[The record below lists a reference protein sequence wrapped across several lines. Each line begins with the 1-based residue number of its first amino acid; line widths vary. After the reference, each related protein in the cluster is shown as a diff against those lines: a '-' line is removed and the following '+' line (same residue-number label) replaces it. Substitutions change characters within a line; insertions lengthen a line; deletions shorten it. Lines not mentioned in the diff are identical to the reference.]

1 MTQPIEPGAIP
12 DLTNI
17 PVALLREALKIADD
31 ESLTAFLQNYSLG
44 VSADLFI
51 RSMTAAGQRK
61 EFFLALARTY
71 SEDWNAAVKEQSEG

>member
-1 MTQPIEPGAIP
+1 MTQSVDPGAPSDI
-12 DLTNI
+12 TNV

-31 ESLTAFLQNYSLG
+31 ESLTMFLQNYSIG

-51 RSMTAAGQRK
+51 RSMTAKGQRK

-71 SEDWNAAVKEQSEG
+71 VEDWNEAVKEASNA